1 MHLEIL
7 DIDGSLRSDAGES
20 AASRWQSVRVLDLRD
35 LAAKLRLWS
44 GGKTI
49 AETRRRLQDTP
60 IHPDPT
66 VTLVGS
72 GDFHHLTPLL
82 IERAREPVTLIHFD
96 NHPDWVR
103 LAPRWHCGSW
113 VNQALRSERVARIVT
128 IGPCSDD
135 LVWPGLKGGNL
146 PALASGRLRL
156 FPWSHAPSRVLRRI
170 ADGASY
176 RCASGRLIW
185 NRQLIWNNLAEMTPE
200 QAACTILSQ
209 IATAAIWLTIDK
221 DVLPEEEAVSNWDQG
236 RMPLRAV
243 LGLIEAIGRKHRIAG
258 ADICGEYAAPQFPGI
273 LKRWEVGRDQPR
285 RPSPD
290 AAALAR
296 NAEVNRQLLRTI
308 ERAARAC

>member
-7 DIDGSLRSDAGES
+7 DLDGSVQSHVSES

-35 LAAKLRLWS
+35 LAPKLRLWS
-44 GGKTI
+44 GGKAI
-49 AETRRRLQDTP
+49 AETRRRLHDAP
-60 IHPDPT
+60 AHPDPT

-82 IERAREPVTLIHFD
+82 LERAREPVTLIHFD

-156 FPWSHAPSRVLRRI
+156 FPWSHAPSRVLRPI

-176 RCASGRLIW
+176 RCAS
-185 NRQLIWNNLAEMTPE
+185 RQLIWSNLSEMTSE
-200 QAACTILSQ
+200 QAARTILSQ
-209 IATAAIWLTIDK
+209 IATDAIWLTIDK
-221 DVLPEEEAVSNWDQG
+221 DVLPEDEVVSNWDQG
-236 RMPLRAV
+236 QMPLRAV
-243 LGLIEAIGRKHRIAG
+243 LDLIKAIGRKHSIAG
-258 ADICGEYAAPQFPGI
+258 ADICGDYAAPQFSSA
-273 LKRWEVGRDQPR
+273 LKRWEVRRDQPQR
-285 RPSPD
+285 TPPD
-290 AAALAR
+290 ALALAR
-296 NAEVNRQLLRTI
+296 NAEVNRQLLSMI
-308 ERAARAC
+308 EQAARTC

>member
-7 DIDGSLRSDAGES
+7 DLDGSVHSHAGES
-20 AASRWQSVRVLDLRD
+20 TATRWQSVRVLDLRD

-44 GGKTI
+44 GRKAI
-49 AETRRRLQDTP
+49 AEVRRRLHSAP
-60 IHPDPT
+60 AHPDPT

-82 IERAREPVTLIHFD
+82 LERAREPVTVIHFD

-113 VNQALRSERVARIVT
+113 VNQALRAKQVARIVT

-170 ADGASY
+170 RDGASY
-176 RCASGRLIW
+176 RCASRHLV
-185 NRQLIWNNLAEMTPE
+185 WNNLAEMTPE
-200 QAACTILSQ
+200 LAARTILSQ
-209 IATAAIWLTIDK
+209 IATDAIWLTIDK
-221 DVLPEEEAVSNWDQG
+221 DVLPEDEAVSNWDQG
-236 RMPLRAV
+236 QMPLRAL
-243 LGLIEAIGRKHRIAG
+243 LGLIEAIGRRHSIAG
-258 ADICGEYAAPQFPGI
+258 ADICGEYAAPQFSSA
-273 LKRWEVGRDQPR
+273 LKRWEVRRDQPR
-285 RPSPD
+285 RAPPD
-290 AAALAR
+290 ASALAR
-296 NAEVNRQLLRTI
+296 NAEVNRQLLSTI
-308 ERAARAC
+308 EKAARTC

>member
-7 DIDGSLRSDAGES
+7 DLDGSLRSDAGES
-20 AASRWQSVRVLDLRD
+20 ADSRWQSVRVLDLRD
-35 LAAKLRLWS
+35 LAPKLRLWS
-44 GGKTI
+44 GSKAI
-49 AETRRRLQDTP
+49 AETRRRLQDIP

-82 IERAREPVTLIHFD
+82 LERAREPVTLIHFD

-103 LAPRWHCGSW
+103 IAPRWHCGSW

-170 ADGASY
+170 ANGPSY
-176 RCASGRLIW
+176 RCVSGKMIW
-185 NRQLIWNNLAEMTPE
+185 NQQLLWNNLAEMAIE
-200 QAACTILSQ
+200 QAASTILSQ
-209 IATAAIWLTIDK
+209 IATDAIWLTIDK

-236 RMPLRAV
+236 RMPLHAV
-243 LGLIEAIGRKHRIAG
+243 LSVIEAIGRKHRIAG

-273 LKRWEVGRDQPR
+273 LKRWEVRRDQPA
-285 RPSPD
+285 RPAPD

-296 NAEVNRQLLRTI
+296 NAEVNRQLLCTI
-308 ERAARAC
+308 EQAARAC

>member
-7 DIDGSLRSDAGES
+7 DLDGTVHSHASEPS
-20 AASRWQSVRVLDLRD
+20 ASRWQSVRVLDLRD

-44 GGKTI
+44 GGKAI
-49 AETRRRLQDTP
+49 AEARRRLQDAP
-60 IHPDPT
+60 ANPDPT

-72 GDFHHLTPLL
+72 GDYHHLTPLL
-82 IERAREPVTLIHFD
+82 LERAREPVTVIHFD

-113 VNQALRSERVARIVT
+113 VNQALRSEQVARIVT

-156 FPWSHAPSRVLRRI
+156 FPWSHAPSRVLRQMR
-170 ADGASY
+170 DGASY
-176 RCASGRLIW
+176 RCTS
-185 NRQLIWNNLAEMTPE
+185 RQLVWNNLEAMSPE
-200 QAACTILSQ
+200 QAARTILSQ
-209 IATAAIWLTIDK
+209 IATDAIWLTIDK
-221 DVLPEEEAVSNWDQG
+221 DVLPEYEVVSNWDQG

-243 LGLIEAIGRKHRIAG
+243 LELIEAIGSKHRIAG
-258 ADICGEYAAPQFPGI
+258 ADICGEYATPQFSSA
-273 LKRWEVGRDQPR
+273 LKRWEVRRDQPQR
-285 RPSPD
+285 APPD
-290 AAALAR
+290 APALAR
-296 NAEVNRQLLRTI
+296 NAEVNRQLLSTI